1 MLEKITII
9 GTGLMGGSLSLALR
23 QARAAHVIAAYDS
36 DPATREEAS
45 RMGVA
50 DEIFDDAEEA
60 CRGAEVV
67 FISTPISAI
76 AEAVAAC
83 AGALSRGTVV
93 SDLASTKA
101 GVIELITGMLPPGV
115 GYVGGH
121 PMTGSEQSGVRF
133 AAPDMFDMRY
143 YILTPT
149 ERTDPDDLARIHA
162 LLTSIGA
169 RVITMDPESH
179 DRAMATVSHV
189 PHLLSLLLMELAS
202 AEQERMKSTYKIA
215 AGGFR
220 DMTRIAASD
229 PDMWLDIVRENRSF
243 IIERLK
249 EYGES
254 VDWLLGVLQDED
266 DEALRT
272 MFADARAAREE
283 LLAKSGI
290 ASAELYSVSLP
301 VTDEPGVISRI
312 TTAIGSIGINIEDIS
327 ITHPLEGETGIL
339 ALKVLGEKSAAEA
352 RDHLKTLGYRASAG
366 KV

>member
-23 QARAAHVIAAYDS
+23 QARAASVVAACDS
-36 DPATREEAS
+36 DADTLLQAGK
-45 RMGVA
+45 MGVA
-50 DEIFDDAEEA
+50 DEVFEDAQAA
-60 CRGAEVV
+60 CRGAQVV
-67 FISTPISAI
+67 FIATPISAI
-76 AEAVAAC
+76 GEAVAAC
-83 AGALSRGTVV
+83 AGSLAPGTVV

-101 GVIELITGMLPPGV
+101 GVVEEITAMLPDGV

-133 AAPDMFDMRY
+133 AVGDMFDMRY

-149 ERTDPDDLARIHA
+149 DSTDPEDLARIHG

-189 PHLLSLLLMELAS
+189 PHMLSLLLMELAS
-202 AEQERMKSTYKIA
+202 REQERMQSTYKIA

-220 DMTRIAASD
+220 DMTRIATSN
-229 PDMWLDIVRENRSF
+229 PDMWMDIARENRSF
-243 IIERLK
+243 IIERLE
-249 EYGES
+249 EYGQS
-254 VDWLLGVLQDED
+254 LDWLLGVLRDED

-283 LLAKSGI
+283 LQAKSGI
-290 ASAELYSVSLP
+290 APAELYSVSLP
-301 VTDEPGVISRI
+301 VRDEPGVISRI
-312 TTAIGSIGINIEDIS
+312 TTAVGAIGINIEDIS

-339 ALKVLGEKSAAEA
+339 ALKVLGEKSAAGA
-352 RDHLKTLGYRASAG
+352 RDHLRTLGYRATSG